1 MTHSRGP
8 SLLIQILSLVL
19 IFSSISAIQAHA
31 SEDLNKVEVIAP
43 NQGSKLIPEKSTIV
57 LRFTG
62 PQALKT
68 NVCDREFRFWML
80 GTDAS
85 GRSAL
90 FSRIYNLSSDEG
102 LILMEGHTS
111 KVIPNG
117 IECSIDL
124 GKQIQS
130 RSNTQV
136 SDMKYKSDWAKTYL
150 TEHKLPS
157 DPVAINNFVEGWNYL
172 VKNPNLI
179 TRVTFSSLGL
189 INSFT
194 LQPVSFVAISGAR
207 EVQVPSLIRGATL
220 STGTPLAVKYSG
232 APNEIPKSIS
242 IFIKSASNSG
252 VRECLLHSN
261 DTKPSSRTELT
272 YLCRIPRIYAPGQA
286 EINAIAT
293 DSANWELVTEP
304 VVVNLVKSSN
314 ENLKISANASEC
326 KSCGVGVIKL
336 SGKVDWISDD
346 GAFPLFNQDLTVCGD
361 SCDSPSFTKTN
372 RSGEFSVELRF
383 NDKNPSEP
391 WVANWVVFAYASDLE
406 SELRGQYTFT
416 RPIKV
421 ASKSKE
427 PPTTA
432 EPNFTLRLNLTT
444 KAKINWGDQVVG
456 IVTASGKGSG
466 TCIAQF
472 QKELVTFSLKAG
484 QKKSIRFS
492 PQYAENKKFALNV
505 GCSPNPNWWGGVFDP
520 RYSWY
525 YAKAKTFKYVTMVV
539 SSNLD
544 GY

>member
-1 MTHSRGP
+1 MLSKIFP
-8 SLLIQILSLVL
+8 LIL
-19 IFSSISAIQAHA
+19 ICSPISVNKAHG
-31 SEDLNKVEVIAP
+31 SEDLNKVEVISP
-43 NQGSKLIPEKSTIV
+43 SQGSNLIPEKSTIV

-90 FSRIYNLSSDEG
+90 FSRTYNVSTNEG
-102 LILMEGHTS
+102 LMLMEGHTS

-157 DPVAINNFVEGWNYL
+157 DSVAINNFVEGWSYL

-189 INSFT
+189 MNQFI

-207 EVQVPSLIRGATL
+207 ALEVPSLIRGATL

-232 APNEIPKSIS
+232 APNEIPKSVS

-261 DTKPSSRTELT
+261 DTKPGGRTELT

-286 EINAIAT
+286 EINAIAA
-293 DSANWELVTEP
+293 DSANWEIVTEP
-304 VVVNLVKSSN
+304 VVVNLFKSSN
-314 ENLKISANASEC
+314 ENLKISAKASEC
-326 KSCGVGVIKL
+326 KSCGVGVLKL
-336 SGKVDWISDD
+336 SGKVDWVSDD
-346 GAFPLFNQDLTVCGD
+346 GSFPLFNQDLTVCGD
-361 SCDSPSFTKTN
+361 FCDPQSITKTN
-372 RSGEFSVELRF
+372 RSGEFSVELSF
-383 NDKNPSEP
+383 DDKNPSGP
-391 WVANWVVFAYASDLE
+391 WIANWVVFAVASDLE
-406 SELRGQYTFT
+406 SELRGQYTFS
-416 RPIKV
+416 RPAKV
-421 ASKSKE
+421 ASKSTE
-427 PPTTA
+427 SPVPA
-432 EPNFTLRLNLTT
+432 EPVFALKLNLTT
-444 KAKINWGDQVVG
+444 KAKINWGDQIVG
-456 IVTASGKGSG
+456 IVKATGKGSG

-472 QKELVTFSLKAG
+472 QEELVTFSLKAG
-484 QKKSIRFS
+484 QKKSIKFS

-505 GCSPNPNWWGGVFDP
+505 GCSPNPNWWGRVFDP

>member
-1 MTHSRGP
+1 MNRNRGS
-8 SLLIQILSLVL
+8 SLLRQIFSLVL
-19 IFSSISAIQAHA
+19 ICSSMSAIQAYA
-31 SEDLNKVEVIAP
+31 AEDSNKVEVVSP
-43 NQGSKLIPEKSTIV
+43 NQGAKLIPEKSTIV

-68 NVCDREFRFWML
+68 DVCDREFRFWML

-90 FSRIYNLSSDEG
+90 FSRIYNLSSNEG

-136 SDMKYKSDWAKTYL
+136 SDMKYKSEWAKTYL

-157 DPVAINNFVEGWNYL
+157 DSVNINNFVEGWNYL
-172 VKNPNLI
+172 VKNPNSI

-189 INSFT
+189 ANSFI
-194 LQPVSFVAISGAR
+194 LQPVSFAAISGAR
-207 EVQVPSLIRGATL
+207 QLEVPSLIRGATL

-232 APNEIPKSIS
+232 APNEIPKSVS
-242 IFIKSASNSG
+242 IFIKSATSSG
-252 VRECLLHSN
+252 TRECLLHSN
-261 DTKPSSRTELT
+261 ETKPSARTELT
-272 YLCRIPRIYAPGQA
+272 YLCRIPRIYAPGQV
-286 EINAIAT
+286 EINAITT
-293 DSANWELVTEP
+293 DSAGWEIVTEP

-314 ENLKISANASEC
+314 ENLRISAQASEC

-346 GAFPLFNQDLTVCGD
+346 GAFPLFNQDLTVCGEFCN
-361 SCDSPSFTKTN
+361 SQSITKTN

-383 NDKNPSEP
+383 DDKDPSKP
-391 WVANWVVFAYASDLE
+391 WVANWVVFAVASDLE
-406 SELRGQYTFT
+406 TELRGQYTFA
-416 RPIKV
+416 RPVKV
-421 ASKSKE
+421 ASESKAS
-427 PPTTA
+427 PTSA
-432 EPNFTLRLNLTT
+432 EPEFALRLNLST

-456 IVTASGKGSG
+456 IVQASGKGGG

-492 PQYAENKKFALNV
+492 PQYAENRKFALNI

-520 RYSWY
+520 RYSWN